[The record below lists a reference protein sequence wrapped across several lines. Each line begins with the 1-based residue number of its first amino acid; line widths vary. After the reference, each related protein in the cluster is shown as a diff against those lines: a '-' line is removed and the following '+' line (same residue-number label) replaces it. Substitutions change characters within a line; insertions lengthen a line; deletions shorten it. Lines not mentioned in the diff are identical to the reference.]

1 MELRPSATFF
11 LTLAVVAILS
21 LLSVLPH
28 PAAFTHT
35 NIYSQLSSDSALCVT
50 AGYET
55 WLDTAIYDEP
65 VIDNDVRVEVTQPE
79 KWENSGAISQASINS
94 DTISRLKSSK
104 TSTDSTTI
112 GRSDGGRGEKSM
124 PNNQS
129 VTSIEDFTDGG
140 VGLSNFY
147 EALQGVGSMARPV
160 RIAVLGDSFIEGDIF
175 TQDLREFFQNRFGGR
190 GVGYVPITSTVAG
203 FRQSVGHSFDGW
215 ATHSIVNKLG
225 RGGYVMSSFTY
236 TPKSQTAH
244 ATYKGSKSRRNLDH
258 FSRARFMFI
267 NKGQA
272 KIDVLVNGTSKQS
285 FTPVT
290 SDRLSQVVVIEDS
303 IGSISFTV
311 TGDDSFTAYGA
322 YLEDSRGVNVDN
334 YSVRG
339 NSGVSLSSIDVSLTR
354 QMGEML
360 PVDLVIFEYGL
371 NVAQADVKNYSLY
384 LSQMQKAIT
393 HIRECLPNAAILVM
407 SIPDRVHRSSNGW
420 VTMPGVEAMARTQR
434 QLAQTTGVLY
444 WSMIDAMRARGGMS
458 KFVERG
464 WAAKDYTHLS
474 PRGGREI
481 GRALFDALMFDMQN
495 R

>member
-35 NIYSQLSSDSALCVT
+35 NIYSQLNSDSALCAT

-65 VIDNDVRVEVTQPE
+65 VIDNDARVELMQTKKEQN
-79 KWENSGAISQASINS
+79 NSLASRADISS
-94 DTISRLKSSK
+94 DTTSRRQVLKRLKDSTAIVGGGVEKASSK
-104 TSTDSTTI
+104 D
-112 GRSDGGRGEKSM
+112 
-124 PNNQS
+124 QS

-140 VGLSNFY
+140 VGLSKFY
-147 EALQGVGSMARPV
+147 EALRGVGSMARPV

-175 TQDLREFFQNRFGGR
+175 TQDLREYFQNRFGGR
-190 GVGYVPITSTVAG
+190 GVGFVPITSTVAG

-215 ATHSIVNKLG
+215 ATHSIVNKLA
-225 RGGYVMSSFTY
+225 RGGYVISSFTY
-236 TPKSQTAH
+236 TPKGQTAH
-244 ATYKGSKSRRNLDH
+244 STYKGSKSRRNLDH
-258 FSRARFMFI
+258 FSRARFVFI
-267 NKGQA
+267 NRGQA
-272 KIDVLVNGTSKQS
+272 KIDVLINGTLKQS
-285 FTPVT
+285 FTPVAG
-290 SDRLSQVVVIEDS
+290 DRLSQVVVIEDS
-303 IGSISFTV
+303 ISSISFSV
-311 TGDDSFTAYGA
+311 TADDRFTAYGV
-322 YLEDSRGVNVDN
+322 YLEDSRGVSVDN

-339 NSGVSLSSIDVSLTR
+339 NSGVSLSSIDENLTR

-360 PVDLVIFEYGL
+360 PIDLVIFEYGL
-371 NVAQADVKNYSLY
+371 NVAQADVKTYALY
-384 LSQMQKAIT
+384 LSQMQKAIE
-393 HIRECLPNAAILVM
+393 HLKKCLPDAAILVM
-407 SIPDRVHRSSNGW
+407 SIPDRVHRSADGW

-434 QLAQTTGVLY
+434 QLAQNAGVAY
-444 WSMIDAMRARGGMS
+444 WSTLEAMRARGGMS